1 MSFVKKTDPQ
11 IAILI
16 SREQKRQQNTLMMIP
31 SENYASRAVEQAVG
45 SCFSNK
51 YAEGYP
57 EKRYYQGQEH
67 VDALENLVINR
78 AKKAFDVPHVN
89 VQPLSGSPANLAVYL
104 SILQP
109 KDKIMGLSLA
119 HGGHLTHGASVSATG
134 QYYQSI
140 SYILGKNGQIDYQ
153 LIEKM
158 ALKHKPELIVAGITA
173 YPRQLNW
180 QAFAKI
186 ADNIKAYLLADI
198 SHLAGLVV
206 AGVYPSPAPFAHVI
220 TTTTH
225 KTLRG
230 PRGAL
235 IMVTK
240 KGLRF
245 DPNLDKKIN
254 RAVFPGLQGGPH
266 LNSIAGIGVALKES
280 QKPGFKIYASQIIKN
295 SKILAK
301 KLKKLEFRLVAGG
314 SDTHLI
320 LVDLRNFKITGNLG
334 AEALEAAGIVVNKNS
349 IPFDPNP
356 PFYPSGLRLGTP
368 AITSRGMKEKQMEQ
382 IAIWIKAVI
391 NQAAV
396 VKKSNKVSF
405 DQEKKKAV
413 RQQLIAKTKDIKK
426 IKAGVKNLCQQ
437 FPIKTQY

>member
-1 MSFVKKTDPQ
+1 
-11 IAILI
+11 
-16 SREQKRQQNTLMMIP
+16 
-31 SENYASRAVEQAVG
+31 
-45 SCFSNK
+45 
-51 YAEGYP
+51 
-57 EKRYYQGQEH
+57 
-67 VDALENLVINR
+67 
-78 AKKAFDVPHVN
+78 
-89 VQPLSGSPANLAVYL
+89 
-104 SILQP
+104 
-109 KDKIMGLSLA
+109 
-119 HGGHLTHGASVSATG
+119 
-134 QYYQSI
+134 
-140 SYILGKNGQIDYQ
+140 
-153 LIEKM
+153 
-158 ALKHKPELIVAGITA
+158 
-173 YPRQLNW
+173 
-180 QAFAKI
+180 
-186 ADNIKAYLLADI
+186 
-198 SHLAGLVV
+198 V

-437 FPIKTQY
+437 FPVKTQY

>member
-158 ALKHKPELIVAGITA
+158 A
-173 YPRQLNW
+173 
-180 QAFAKI
+180 
-186 ADNIKAYLLADI
+186 
-198 SHLAGLVV
+198 
-206 AGVYPSPAPFAHVI
+206 
-220 TTTTH
+220 
-225 KTLRG
+225 
-230 PRGAL
+230 
-235 IMVTK
+235 
-240 KGLRF
+240 
-245 DPNLDKKIN
+245 
-254 RAVFPGLQGGPH
+254 
-266 LNSIAGIGVALKES
+266 
-280 QKPGFKIYASQIIKN
+280 
-295 SKILAK
+295 
-301 KLKKLEFRLVAGG
+301 
-314 SDTHLI
+314 
-320 LVDLRNFKITGNLG
+320 
-334 AEALEAAGIVVNKNS
+334 
-349 IPFDPNP
+349 
-356 PFYPSGLRLGTP
+356 
-368 AITSRGMKEKQMEQ
+368 
-382 IAIWIKAVI
+382 
-391 NQAAV
+391 
-396 VKKSNKVSF
+396 
-405 DQEKKKAV
+405 
-413 RQQLIAKTKDIKK
+413 
-426 IKAGVKNLCQQ
+426 
-437 FPIKTQY
+437 